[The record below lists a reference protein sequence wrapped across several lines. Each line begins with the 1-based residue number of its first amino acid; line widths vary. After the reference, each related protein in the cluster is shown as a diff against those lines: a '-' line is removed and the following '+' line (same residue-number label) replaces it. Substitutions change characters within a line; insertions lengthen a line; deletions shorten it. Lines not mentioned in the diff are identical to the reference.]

1 MSRNAQPSGLGLR
14 AIALL
19 EDLTAERLDMLA
31 RECAW
36 RQYGPGQ
43 EIISRD
49 ADDNGV
55 YLIVSGRVR
64 VTTYSVNGRQI
75 TFRDLGAGESFG
87 EVAAIDGM
95 PRSAGVIA
103 LESSLLAA
111 MPLAVFWRLLRGE
124 PLLAARVLRRL
135 AGLVRRLSER
145 VIDLSTLGV
154 QSRVHAELLRLA
166 REAGVARNAARI
178 EPAPRYADIASQIST
193 SREQVTRELSA
204 LVRAGVLER
213 KGRALFV
220 RDIARL
226 ERLVEELR
234 GTA

>member
-1 MSRNAQPSGLGLR
+1 
-14 AIALL
+14 
-19 EDLTAERLDMLA
+19 
-31 RECAW
+31 
-36 RQYGPGQ
+36 
-43 EIISRD
+43 
-49 ADDNGV
+49 
-55 YLIVSGRVR
+55 
-64 VTTYSVNGRQI
+64 
-75 TFRDLGAGESFG
+75 
-87 EVAAIDGM
+87 
-95 PRSAGVIA
+95 
-103 LESSLLAA
+103 